1 MSQQRL
7 FARGAST
14 FGGLR
19 ERSVS
24 VFRSAI
30 TDFYLADP
38 EYVPQL
44 PPQRF

>member
-1 MSQQRL
+1 MSQQRP
-7 FARGAST
+7 FARLRRFKRAER
-14 FGGLR
+14 FG
-19 ERSVS
+19 
-24 VFRSAI
+24 FRSAI